1 MPKNHCKWTVLVQLI
16 IENVVN
22 VFWNLWTW
30 YLVIEL
36 ANLQLWKSRRQRSQN
51 IWRDTVFHELPDE
64 LQPNVIGTHYRK
76 CTTRMKNVK
85 GQDHTMLKWHLA
97 AWQRHHSW
105 PLWSSGSSSSR
116 YFSNVF
122 FLLIS
127 LLYNWPMHRDFMKI
141 KFDKNESGHLAC
153 ETSSPNPLN
162 LKMAVKLVLC
172 AFLSHIWGFR
182 QHFKRQTF
190 LSFSASLHTS
200 RSLSRSSVSSSFW
213 PSPSRVTL
221 QTSAITIIISAPFNH
236 YS

>member
-1 MPKNHCKWTVLVQLI
+1 M
-16 IENVVN
+16 VN
-22 VFWNLWTW
+22 AQPGWKTSKAKITQCWND
-30 YLVIEL
+30 
-36 ANLQLWKSRRQRSQN
+36 
-51 IWRDTVFHELPDE
+51 IWRPGSGIIHDLF
-64 LQPNVIGTHYRK
+64 
-76 CTTRMKNVK
+76 
-85 GQDHTMLKWHLA
+85 GQVALLVLDIFPM
-97 AWQRHHSW
+97 
-105 PLWSSGSSSSR
+105 
-116 YFSNVF
+116 F

-190 LSFSASLHTS
+190 SSFSASLHTS
-200 RSLSRSSVSSSFW
+200 RSRSRSSATSSFW
-213 PSPSRVTL
+213 QSPSRVTL